1 MQIRVTICHLTLYEK
16 PQKLAFFRPSDP
28 FVRAEPLHLGSKF
41 EYFLTNPGISNPLRL
56 KDIADK
62 I

>member
-1 MQIRVTICHLTLYEK
+1 M
-16 PQKLAFFRPSDP
+16 AFFRPRDP
-28 FVRAEPLHLGSKF
+28 FVRKEPLYLGSKF
-41 EYFLTNPGISNPLRL
+41 EYFLTNSEITNPLRR

>member
-1 MQIRVTICHLTLYEK
+1 M
-16 PQKLAFFRPSDP
+16 AFFRPRDP
-28 FVRAEPLHLGSKF
+28 FVRAEPLYLGSKF
-41 EYFLTNPGISNPLRL
+41 EYFLTNPGISNPLQR

>member
-1 MQIRVTICHLTLYEK
+1 MQIRVTICHPTLYEK

-28 FVRAEPLHLGSKF
+28 FVVSTPCFLGSKF
-41 EYFLTNPGISNPLRL
+41 EYFLTNPGISNPLRR
-56 KDIADK
+56 KDIAGK